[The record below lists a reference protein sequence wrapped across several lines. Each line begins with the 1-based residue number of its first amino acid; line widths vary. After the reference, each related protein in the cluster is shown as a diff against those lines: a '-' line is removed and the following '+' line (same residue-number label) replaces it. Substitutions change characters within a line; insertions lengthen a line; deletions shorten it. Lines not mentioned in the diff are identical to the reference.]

1 MTPSSPVPA
10 RAVADTTR
18 RGPVIAWSLWDWGSA
33 AFNAVIV
40 TFVFSVYLT
49 DAVGEDL
56 SGPVSASSWLGWA
69 VGAASLVI
77 AVLAPVMGQRSDASG
92 HRKRSLALLTTSV
105 VVVTALMFLVEDSPD
120 FLWLGLVL
128 IAVGTV
134 LFELAQVPYFAML
147 RQVSTPATVGRVSG
161 VGWAFGYLGGIVLLV
176 IVYVGL
182 ISGDGGL
189 LGVSTDNGLN
199 IRWVAVVAAVWF
211 LAFSIPVL
219 LMVPELPATALL
231 HGESHVPD
239 VGFRESYRV
248 LFAEI
253 RTMWR
258 EDRHTLQFLIA
269 SALFR
274 DGLAGV
280 FTFGAVIAVSVYGFT
295 DDTVIPFGIAANV
308 AAATGALVAGRL
320 DDRLGPRRVIVFSLV
335 AMLVA
340 GVVLLFVQGMA
351 GFWVFGL
358 VLCLF
363 VGPAQS
369 ASRTYLVRL
378 TPPGKEGQHF
388 GLYAMTGRAASFL
401 APTLFGLFAFV
412 FGDDR
417 WGIVGI
423 MLVLLVGLLALLKV
437 PALTRDRAD
446 V

>member
-1 MTPSSPVPA
+1 MTATSP
-10 RAVADTTR
+10 AVADTTR
-18 RGPVIAWSLWDWGSA
+18 RGAVIAWSLWDWGSA

-49 DAVGEDL
+49 DAVGDDL
-56 SGPVSASSWLGWA
+56 PGPVSASSWLGWSI
-69 VGAASLVI
+69 GAGSLVI
-77 AVLAPVMGQRSDASG
+77 ALLAPVMGQRSDASG
-92 HRKRSLALLTTSV
+92 HRKRSLALLTVSV
-105 VVVTALMFLVEDSPD
+105 VVVTALMFLVEEDYH

-128 IAVGTV
+128 IAVGSV

-147 RQVSTPATVGRVSG
+147 RQVSTPETVGRVSG
-161 VGWAFGYLGGIVLLV
+161 FGWAFGYLGGIVLLI

-211 LAFSIPVL
+211 LAFSLPVL
-219 LMVPELPATALL
+219 FVVPELPAGVSPLPNA
-231 HGESHVPD
+231 
-239 VGFRESYRV
+239 GFVESYRV
-248 LFAEI
+248 LFAEL
-253 RTMWR
+253 RAMWR
-258 EDRHTLQFLIA
+258 DDRSTVWFLIA
-269 SALFR
+269 SALYR

-295 DDTVIPFGIAANV
+295 DDSVIPFGIAANV
-308 AAATGALVAGRL
+308 AAAGGALVAGRL
-320 DDRLGPRRVIVFSLV
+320 DDTLGPRRVIVVSLV
-335 AMLVA
+335 SMLGA
-340 GVVLLFVQGMA
+340 GTVLLVVDGMA

-412 FGDDR
+412 LGDDR
-417 WGIVGI
+417 WGIIGI
-423 MLVLLVGLLALLKV
+423 MLVILAGLIAFIRV
-437 PALTRDRAD
+437 PPLGHDRALD
-446 V
+446 R

>member
-1 MTPSSPVPA
+1 MSASSASP
-10 RAVADTTR
+10 AVADTTR
-18 RGPVIAWSLWDWGSA
+18 RGAVIAWSLWDWGSA

-49 DAVGEDL
+49 DAVGDDL
-56 SGPVSASSWLGWA
+56 PGPVSASSWLGWSI
-69 VGAASLVI
+69 GAASLVI
-77 AVLAPVMGQRSDASG
+77 ALLAPVMGQRSDSSG
-92 HRKRSLALLTTSV
+92 HRKRSLALLTLSV
-105 VVVTALMFLVEDSPD
+105 VVVTALMFLVEEDYH
-120 FLWLGLVL
+120 FLWLGLLL
-128 IAVGTV
+128 IAVGSV

-147 RQVSTPATVGRVSG
+147 RQVSTPETVGRVSG
-161 VGWAFGYLGGIVLLV
+161 LGWAFGYLGGIVLLV

-189 LGVSTDNGLN
+189 LGVATDNGQN

-211 LAFSIPVL
+211 LAFSLPVL
-219 LMVPELPATALL
+219 FAVPELPAGA
-231 HGESHVPD
+231 SPVPSA
-239 VGFRESYRV
+239 GFVDSYRV

-258 EDRHTLQFLIA
+258 EDRTTVWFLIA
-269 SALFR
+269 SALYR

-308 AAATGALVAGRL
+308 AAAGGALVAGRL
-320 DDRLGPRRVIVFSLV
+320 DDTLGPRRVITVSLV
-335 AMLVA
+335 SMLGA
-340 GVVLLFVQGMA
+340 GIVLLFVNGMT
-351 GFWVFGL
+351 GFWIFGL

-369 ASRTYLVRL
+369 ASRTYLIRL

-401 APTLFGLFAFV
+401 APSLFGLFAFA

-417 WGIVGI
+417 WGIIGI
-423 MLVLLVGLLALLKV
+423 MLVILVGLI
-437 PALTRDRAD
+437 ALTRVPPLGRDRALD
-446 V
+446 T

>member
-1 MTPSSPVPA
+1 MSATPASGVAA
-10 RAVADTTR
+10 RTR

-49 DAVGEDL
+49 DSVGADL
-56 SGPVSASSWLGWA
+56 DGPISASSWLGWSI
-69 VGAASLVI
+69 GAASLTI

-92 HRKRSLALLTTSV
+92 HRKRSLGLLTLAV
-105 VVVTALMFLVEDSPD
+105 VVATALMFLVEDSPD
-120 FLWLGLVL
+120 FLWLGLALV
-128 IAVGTV
+128 AVGSV

-147 RQVSTPATVGRVSG
+147 RQVSTPDTVGRVSG
-161 VGWAFGYLGGIVLLV
+161 LGWAFGYLGGIVLLL

-182 ISGDGGL
+182 ISGDGGV

-199 IRWVAVVAAVWF
+199 IRWVAVVAAAWF
-211 LAFSIPVL
+211 LVFSLPVL
-219 LMVPELPATALL
+219 FLVPELPADA
-231 HGESHVPD
+231 SPVPN
-239 VGFRESYRV
+239 VGFAESYRV
-248 LFAEI
+248 LFAEV
-253 RTMWR
+253 RALWHD
-258 EDRHTLQFLIA
+258 DRATVQFLIA

-274 DGLAGV
+274 DGLTGV

-295 DDTVIPFGIAANV
+295 DDTVIIFGIAANV
-308 AAATGALVAGRL
+308 AAAAGAIVAGRL
-320 DDRLGPRRVIVFSLV
+320 DDRLGPRRVITVSLL
-335 AMLVA
+335 AMLTA
-340 GVVLLFVQGMA
+340 GVVLLFVQSTA

-358 VLCLF
+358 VLVLF

-412 FGDDR
+412 GGDDR
-417 WGIVGI
+417 WGILGI
-423 MLVLLVGLLALLKV
+423 MVVLAAGLLALTRV
-437 PALTRDRAD
+437 PPLVGDRARVTAD
-446 V
+446 

>member
-1 MTPSSPVPA
+1 MTSSP
-10 RAVADTTR
+10 AVADATR

-49 DAVGEDL
+49 DAVGDDL
-56 SGPVSASSWLGWA
+56 AGPISASSWLGWS

-92 HRKRSLALLTTSV
+92 HRKRSLALLTLSV
-105 VVVTALMFLVEDSPD
+105 VVVTALMFLVEERHSH
-120 FLWLGLVL
+120 LWLGLVL

-161 VGWAFGYLGGIVLLV
+161 LGWAFGYLGGIVLLI

-182 ISGDGGL
+182 IVGDGGV

-199 IRWVAVVAAVWF
+199 IRWVAVVAALWF

-219 LMVPELPATALL
+219 LAVPELPADA
-231 HGESHVPD
+231 SPVPS
-239 VGFRESYRV
+239 VGFLESYRV
-248 LFAEI
+248 LFADI
-253 RTMWR
+253 GTMWR
-258 EDRHTLQFLIA
+258 DDRHTLQFLIA

-308 AAATGALVAGRL
+308 AAAGGAIAAGRL
-320 DDRLGPRRVIVFSLV
+320 DDRLGPRRVIIVSLLS
-335 AMLVA
+335 MLVA
-340 GVVLLFVQGMA
+340 GLILLFVQGMV

-423 MLVLLVGLLALLKV
+423 MLVLLVGLLALLRV
-437 PALTRDRAD
+437 PPLTRDRALD
-446 V
+446 AKDGLDG

>member
-1 MTPSSPVPA
+1 MSSSSPSTST
-10 RAVADTTR
+10 AVADDTR
-18 RGPVIAWSLWDWGSA
+18 RGPVLAWSLWDWGSA

-56 SGPVSASSWLGWA
+56 TGPVSASSWLGWS

-105 VVVTALMFLVEDSPD
+105 VAVTALMFLVEDSPD

-147 RQVSTPATVGRVSG
+147 RQVSTPETVGRVSG
-161 VGWAFGYLGGIVLLV
+161 VGWAFGYLGGIVLLI

-219 LMVPELPATALL
+219 LLVPELPADA
-231 HGESHVPD
+231 SPVPD

-258 EDRHTLQFLIA
+258 DDRHTLQFLIA

-308 AAATGALVAGRL
+308 AAAAGALVAGRL

-351 GFWVFGL
+351 GFWAFGL

-423 MLVLLVGLLALLKV
+423 MLVLLVGLVALLRV
-437 PALTRDRAD
+437 PPLTRDRAAA
-446 V
+446 